1 MRVWALLMVSL
12 VAPPVHAMTA
22 ADLIGAEQRFATGY
36 IFGAIEYQIG
46 IPVNDNLADRRK
58 EIRKCLLDGK
68 FMSDA
73 LYAKVTNFIQS
84 HPGTLPKSAVGAIL
98 QAVDDLCPEA
108 GR

>member
-1 MRVWALLMVSL
+1 MRIWALLLVSL
-12 VAPPVHAMTA
+12 VVSPVHAMTP
-22 ADLIGAEQRFATGY
+22 ADLMAAEKRFATGY

-46 IPVNDNLADRRK
+46 IPVNDNFAARRE

-73 LYAKVTNFIQS
+73 LYVQVTTFIRS
-84 HPGTLPKSAVGAIL
+84 HPGTLPRSAVGAIL
-98 QAVDDLCPEA
+98 LAVDDICPEA

>member
-1 MRVWALLMVSL
+1 MRVWALLMVSF
-12 VAPPVHAMTA
+12 AAQPVHEITA

-46 IPVNDNLADRRK
+46 IPVNDNFADRRK

-73 LYAKVTNFIQS
+73 LYAKVITSFKVIPQHS
-84 HPGTLPKSAVGAIL
+84 QRARS
-98 QAVDDLCPEA
+98 E
-108 GR
+108 R